1 MLHRNIFPI
10 FRISE
15 TLSHK
20 QLYVLLSL
28 SEVVGTHVVLDCKWI
43 ITVFYTQ
50 YRSPPPNPINVAPT
64 KTHQT
69 WREMG
74 HNIEQGAG
82 GIDVLLKF
90 KGFVAS
96 VPRLLKLIV

>member
-1 MLHRNIFPI
+1 M
-10 FRISE
+10 
-15 TLSHK
+15 
-20 QLYVLLSL
+20 VLWHMGPRQSL
-28 SEVVGTHVVLDCKWI
+28 SEVVGTHVVLDCKWV

-50 YRSPPPNPINVAPT
+50 YRSPPPPPTPINVAPT

-82 GIDVLLKF
+82 GLTF
-90 KGFVAS
+90 C
-96 VPRLLKLIV
+96 